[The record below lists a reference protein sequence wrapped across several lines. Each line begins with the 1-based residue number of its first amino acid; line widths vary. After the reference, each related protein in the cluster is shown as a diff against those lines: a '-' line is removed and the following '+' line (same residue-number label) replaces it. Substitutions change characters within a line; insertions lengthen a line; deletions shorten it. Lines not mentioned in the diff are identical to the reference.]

1 MRLSEALETFRDEPV
16 QIYFSEAMEQVDG
29 NGGFVAK
36 VMNDATLNK
45 IVKDISGGEYG
56 YSIRVEG

>member
-16 QIYFSEAMEQVDG
+16 QIYFSEDMEQVDG

-36 VMNDATLNK
+36 VMNDAVLNK
-45 IVKDISGGEYG
+45 IVKDISGSEYG